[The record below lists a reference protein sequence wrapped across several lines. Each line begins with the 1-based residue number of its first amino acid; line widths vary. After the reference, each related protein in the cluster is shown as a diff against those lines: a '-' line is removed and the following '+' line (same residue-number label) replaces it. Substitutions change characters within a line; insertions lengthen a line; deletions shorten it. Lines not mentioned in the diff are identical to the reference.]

1 MYLTAHRVRSPS
13 SGKHGINSF
22 LYEHGS
28 TPAVEGM
35 SLQSSDVRRVAEQ
48 QPGTL
53 KTDWIE
59 VVPGGNQVLSY
70 FDIVAQDSTT
80 IEDIEAALRSAR
92 SALLKNMN
100 SGEA

>member
-59 VVPGGNQVLSY
+59 VVPGGIGLGPL
-70 FDIVAQDSTT
+70 
-80 IEDIEAALRSAR
+80 EEEEL
-92 SALLKNMN
+92 ALL
-100 SGEA
+100 SGRALQLLQKWRK